1 MSVKTAGETAKS
13 VCLGSAPLWVLGQ
26 RSIVLGTFI
35 PFLYG
40 LFGPLTTAYC
50 AYFAKR
56 ALYVVVLLPSEGRG
70 HRFESCRVRQFIV
83 YL

>member
-1 MSVKTAGETAKS
+1 MNLAGETAKS

-40 LFGPLTTAYC
+40 LFGPPTTAYC
-50 AYFAKR
+50 AYFAKQ
-56 ALYVVVLLPSEGRG
+56 ALYVVVPLPSEGRG
-70 HRFESCRVRQFIV
+70 HRFESCRVRQSFQ
-83 YL
+83 